1 MSEKIKAF
9 IKENKIVCSIIPPM
23 AVALIVSSA
32 FAGTSFIQLLPLLIS
47 LIVMLLQSASNRYAF
62 LLGSINS
69 VIYAV
74 VYVTFTLYSSAA
86 SAFLLS
92 FPIQLLTFISWN
104 KRKYKQSTHFRRL
117 TPMWRIVAV
126 AAVVAVYFI
135 ITPIFSLLGSSYA
148 VMDNVLLALSL
159 LSYVLTYFSFVEF
172 SYVTIAGLLVNIVM
186 SFTVFTT
193 NTSILPHAIY
203 NFYALICSVFTCINT
218 HKLYAEQ
225 QSLKK

>member
-23 AVALIVSSA
+23 AIALIVSSI
-32 FAGTSFIQLLPLLIS
+32 FAGTSFFQLLPLLIS

-69 VIYAV
+69 VIYAI

-117 TPMWRIVAV
+117 TPIWRVVAV
-126 AAVVAVYFI
+126 ASVIAVYFT
-135 ITPIFSLLGSSYA
+135 ITPIFSALGSSYA
-148 VMDNVLLALSL
+148 TVDNVLLAISL
-159 LSYVLTYFSFVEF
+159 ATYALTLFSFIE
-172 SYVTIAGLLVNIVM
+172 YTYTQITGLVVNIVLNILIL
-186 SFTVFTT
+186 SKDA
-193 NTSILPHAIY
+193 SILPHVIY
-203 NFYALICSVFTCINT
+203 NFYALVCCVFAFVNT

-225 QSLKK
+225 QKNK